1 MLIIYRDKYH
11 NHICANFRSREQ
23 ELEAEYTLV
32 EHQLRELVDRPDLDK
47 STEEQQEQEYLM
59 DRLLDIV
66 NQRSNIVDS
75 MDEDRIRSVFF
86 IFMHTRAFMFGP
98 SCHRCRATLKSF

>member
-1 MLIIYRDKYH
+1 M
-11 NHICANFRSREQ
+11 
-23 ELEAEYTLV
+23 

-75 MDEDRIRSVFF
+75 MDEDRIRLVFF
-86 IFMHTRAFMFGP
+86 IFMPSLPMFGTLLDKSIS
-98 SCHRCRATLKSF
+98 SCS